1 MSRSSY
7 FWPMI
12 IFKQF
17 TFDSAHSLPNV
28 PDGHKCKGVHGHTY
42 HLKLFVEGELQ
53 KDLEWVMDFTDIKD
67 AVVPVIKEIDHK
79 FMNDLPG
86 LGNPTCENIARWL
99 WDKIK
104 PRLAQM
110 TRIELNET
118 PTTGVIYEG

>member
-1 MSRSSY
+1 
-7 FWPMI
+7 MI

-28 PDGHKCKGVHGHTY
+28 PEGHKCKGVHGHTY

-67 AVVPVIKEIDHK
+67 AVQPIIKQIDHK

-86 LGNPTCENIARWL
+86 LENPTCENIARWL
-99 WDKIK
+99 WNKIK
-104 PRLAQM
+104 PNLAQM

-118 PTTGVIYEG
+118 PSTGVIYEG